1 MKTKKRQKKIVTL
14 LKQRNYISV
23 GELTEIFDVS
33 EMTIWRD
40 LKTLANANLIIRTY
54 GGAIPAHAQDL
65 PPDDHSPDPAVF
77 HSCDSDVLILTSANP
92 GQNFFFLENEANRTI
107 PLIAESTPHPNAIAH
122 IGINDYRAGYDLG
135 CWVGHYAVQHWLGT
149 ANILIWS
156 YNLPN
161 TEARSRGFLSG
172 LNETL
177 PEIGE
182 VISLN
187 PTNRDDLAYQLTR
200 DALEVNPN
208 INVIFALND
217 NNAWGAVQ
225 ACIDLEIDP
234 QQTIVIP
241 FGLEGDTMKNAL
253 QNNLYCPIGLAMFPE
268 IVGRICIDAAIAA
281 YNQVE
286 FADRVETPYLLMNRE
301 SLPNFYKPSS
311 SGWYFLW
318 ESAQEQ
324 LGLPLTTF
332 EPAIQKNTRK
342 PNCVGIYL
350 TFPKHEWYQNMVAS
364 MQEYAEWLDIK
375 VEILDADLDLKNE
388 LEFAKRWIAKRAADE
403 IAPGDTIFISSGV
416 VTQYLSEY
424 IQPEKDITVITNSTA
439 IFKNLAD
446 KPKIT
451 LMSTGGILRRDSSLL
466 VGPSAE
472 NAIQELRVDKLFL
485 TVSGVSLEFGLSHA
499 NISEITIKQAMIK
512 SARQVILLA
521 DHTKFNQE
529 SFIQIA
535 PIEVVDKLITDSNL
549 PAHVRLQLNAA
560 GIEVIV
566 ARSENL
572 VGSLFG
578 KSVVT
583 PDRPSN

>member
-1 MKTKKRQKKIVTL
+1 
-14 LKQRNYISV
+14 
-23 GELTEIFDVS
+23 
-33 EMTIWRD
+33 
-40 LKTLANANLIIRTY
+40 
-54 GGAIPAHAQDL
+54 
-65 PPDDHSPDPAVF
+65 
-77 HSCDSDVLILTSANP
+77 
-92 GQNFFFLENEANRTI
+92 
-107 PLIAESTPHPNAIAH
+107 
-122 IGINDYRAGYDLG
+122 
-135 CWVGHYAVQHWLGT
+135 
-149 ANILIWS
+149 
-156 YNLPN
+156 
-161 TEARSRGFLSG
+161 
-172 LNETL
+172 
-177 PEIGE
+177 
-182 VISLN
+182 
-187 PTNRDDLAYQLTR
+187 
-200 DALEVNPN
+200 
-208 INVIFALND
+208 
-217 NNAWGAVQ
+217 
-225 ACIDLEIDP
+225 
-234 QQTIVIP
+234 
-241 FGLEGDTMKNAL
+241 
-253 QNNLYCPIGLAMFPE
+253 MFPE
-268 IVGRICIDAAIAA
+268 IVGRTCIDAAIAA

-286 FADRVETPYLLMNRE
+286 LEDKIETPYLLMNRE
-301 SLPNFYKPSS
+301 GLPDFYKPSS

-324 LGLPLTTF
+324 LGLPLATL
-332 EPAIQKNTRK
+332 EPAKQKYIRK
-342 PNCVGIYL
+342 PDCVGIYL
-350 TFPKHEWYQNMVAS
+350 TFPNHEWYQNMVAS

-388 LEFAKRWIAKRAADE
+388 LEFAKRGIAKRAADE
-403 IAPGDTIFISSGV
+403 IAPGDSVLICGGI

-424 IQPEKDITVITNSTA
+424 IQPEKDITVITNSTT

-583 PDRPSN
+583 PNRPSN